1 MSIKNTL
8 EAKRWRR
15 ANKQTITGYPEYY
28 TMVTN
33 AKGYS
38 KLVGPQDKPK
48 VDIMKKVFSK
58 VYMEGF
64 FAMLGIVQKPELV
77 EAEVVA

>member
-1 MSIKNTL
+1 MSQKNTL
-8 EAKRWRR
+8 ENKKARKEAKRYDRE
-15 ANKQTITGYPEYY
+15 YPEFYSQ
-28 TMVTN
+28 VTN
-33 AKGYS
+33 DKGYS

-64 FAMLGIVQKPELV
+64 FAMLGITQKPT
-77 EAEVVA
+77 EVAV

>member
-8 EAKRWRR
+8 ENKKARKEAKSYDR
-15 ANKQTITGYPEYY
+15 EYLEFY
-28 TMVTN
+28 SKVTN

-64 FAMLGIVQKPELV
+64 FAMLGIPLV
-77 EAEVVA
+77 EAEVAA

>member
-8 EAKRWRR
+8 EAKRERK
-15 ANKQTITGYPEYY
+15 ANKHTITGYPEFYSK
-28 TMVTN
+28 VTN
-33 AKGYS
+33 TKGYT
-38 KLVGPQDKPK
+38 KLIGPYDKPK

-64 FAMLGIVQKPELV
+64 FAMLGINEVV
-77 EAEVVA
+77 EAEVVE

>member
-8 EAKRWRR
+8 EAKRERR
-15 ANKQTITGYPEYY
+15 ANKHTITGYPEYY
-28 TMVTN
+28 TKVTN
-33 AKGYS
+33 EKGYT

-48 VDIMKKVFSK
+48 VDVMKKVFSK

-64 FAMLGIVQKPELV
+64 FAMLGITEKP
-77 EAEVVA
+77 EAEVIA